1 MIKSLRN
8 KYYYILLDNN
18 KYRIIENNSNTFII
32 EMDENTKILFE
43 AFGSEGALNF
53 KIKSIITKKRIFQ
66 AQRFFYKY
74 ILFIRE
80 VSSVLLF
87 NNVLWDCKQNE
98 PLWDVREKN
107 GYNKN
112 LSDISKSY
120 FNKIIEI

>member
-32 EMDENTKILFE
+32 EMDETIKILFE
-43 AFGSEGALNF
+43 AFGSDGALNF

-66 AQRFFYKY
+66 AQRFLYKY
-74 ILFIRE
+74 IPFIRD
-80 VSSVLLF
+80 VSSILLY

-98 PLWDVREKN
+98 PLWDVREKK